1 MSLNAGTRLG
11 PYEIV
16 SPLGAGGMGEV
27 YRARDSRLERDVAVK
42 VLPASFASDAERL
55 RRFEQEARAVAALNH
70 PNILAVYDIGTHE
83 GAPYLVSELLEGETL
98 RERLGGGALPAR
110 KVIDYA
116 VQAAHGLAA
125 AHEKG
130 IVHRD
135 LKPENVFVT
144 KDGRVK
150 ILDFGLAKL
159 TATEGAADSASLA
172 PTSPSMTDP
181 GMVLGTVGYMSPE
194 QVRGKPA
201 DQRSDIFSL
210 GAILYE
216 LLTGQRAF
224 RRDSSI
230 ETLNAIL
237 KEEPPELSTSAA
249 NISPALERA
258 VNHCLEKSP
267 EQRFQSAS
275 DLAFNLEA
283 ISGIS
288 TTSQAQKTIPV
299 EASRKWLWLAVGA
312 VVLLAS
318 YAAVFFLGK
327 QTASFSSPSF
337 QRLAFRRGTVSS
349 ARFTSD
355 GQTILYGASF
365 GSNPLH
371 LFSTRPDSP
380 ESRSAGLPDKIELM
394 SISSSGELAVLLN
407 ANPFGAAFAETGTL
421 ARVPLAGGAPR
432 EILDKVTWA
441 DWGPDGKQLAVV
453 HGVDSKSTLE
463 FPLGKVLYQTQGWIG
478 DPRVSPDGTMVA
490 FLDHPIFNDD
500 EGAVAV
506 VDLAGKK
513 KTLTENWVSVRGL
526 AWSPSGK
533 EVWFTASSVGANRAL
548 YGVTLSGK
556 VRLVYRVDG
565 SLHLMDTAPSGQV
578 LLVDE
583 NERYEMMG
591 REASQ
596 KEDRDL
602 SWFDW
607 SLVGDLSSDGKWAL
621 FTEGGEGGG
630 PSYSVYMRGLDGL
643 AAVRLGDGSGMA
655 ISPDGKWV
663 LSGDP
668 HKLPEQIVLLPTG
681 AGEQRQITN
690 DSINHTGAGWF
701 PDGKRII
708 FLGNET
714 GHGPRLYVQD
724 LNGGRPR
731 AITPEGFVSNIHA
744 VSPDGKRVYARQ
756 ISDGQWMMF
765 PAEGGKPQPISG
777 TNKDDVI
784 IQWTRDGKS
793 LYVADYGNPAK
804 VFRLS
809 LATGKREPWKEL
821 EPSDPS
827 GVGGIGPIHIT
838 PDGKSY
844 VYSLYRDLCD
854 LYLVKG
860 LK

>member
-1 MSLNAGTRLG
+1 MPLTSGTKLG
-11 PYEIV
+11 PYEILAPV
-16 SPLGAGGMGEV
+16 GAGGMGEV

-42 VLPASFASDAERL
+42 VLPSSLSSDSERL

-70 PNILAVYDIGTHE
+70 PNILAVYDIGTHD

-98 RERLGGGALPAR
+98 RERLAGGALPAR
-110 KVIDYA
+110 KVIDYT
-116 VQAAHGLAA
+116 VQTAHGLAA

-135 LKPENVFVT
+135 LKPENLFVT
-144 KDGRVK
+144 RDGRVK

-159 TATEGAADSASLA
+159 TSTEAPADSASLA

-181 GMVLGTVGYMSPE
+181 GVVLGTVGYMSPE

-201 DQRSDIFSL
+201 DRRSDIFSL

-216 LLTGQRAF
+216 MLSGRRAF

-237 KEEPPELSTSAA
+237 KEEPAELSTIAPA
-249 NISPALERA
+249 ISPGLERV

-267 EQRFQSAS
+267 EERFQSAS

-283 ISGIS
+283 VSGIS
-288 TTSQAQKTIPV
+288 STSQAQKAIGLAP
-299 EASRKWLWLAVGA
+299 SRKGLWLALGA
-312 VVLLAS
+312 VLLLAS
-318 YAAVFFLGK
+318 YAAVFYLGR
-327 QTASFSSPSF
+327 QTANFSSPSF

-355 GQTILYGASF
+355 GQTILYGATF
-365 GSNPLH
+365 GSSPLH

-380 ESRSAGLPDKIELM
+380 ESRSAGLPDKIELL
-394 SISSSGELAVLLN
+394 SISSSGELAVLLHAGFSN
-407 ANPFGAAFAETGTL
+407 DFGEVGTL
-421 ARVPLAGGAPR
+421 ARVPLGGGAPR
-432 EILDKVTWA
+432 EILDKVDWA

-453 HGVDSKSTLE
+453 HGVGSKSTLE

-478 DPRVSPDGTMVA
+478 DPRVSPDGSMVA
-490 FLDHPIFNDD
+490 FLDHPMHEDD
-500 EGAVAV
+500 EGTVAV
-506 VDLAGKK
+506 VDLTGKK

-526 AWSPSGK
+526 AWSPSGR
-533 EVWFTASSVGANRAL
+533 EVWFTATSLGANRAL

-583 NERYEMMG
+583 NERFEMMG
-591 REASQ
+591 GGSAQ

-630 PSYSVYMRGLDGL
+630 PSYSVYMRGMDGS
-643 AAVRLGDGSGMA
+643 AAVKLGDGAGWA

-663 LSGDP
+663 LGGNP
-668 HKLPEQIVLLPTG
+668 HKMPEQIVLLPTG
-681 AGEQRQITN
+681 AGEQRQITH
-690 DSINHTGAGWF
+690 DSINHSRAGWF
-701 PDGKRII
+701 PGGKRI
-708 FLGNET
+708 FFMGNEPE
-714 GHGPRLYVQD
+714 HGPRLYVQD
-724 LNGGRPR
+724 LNGGTPR
-731 AITPEGFVSNIHA
+731 AITPEGFVSTVHA
-744 VSPDGKRVYARQ
+744 VSPDGKQIYARSLAQ
-756 ISDGQWMMF
+756 REWMIFPVDGGE
-765 PAEGGKPQPISG
+765 PRPIPG
-777 TNKDDVI
+777 ATMDDSI
-784 IQWTRDGKS
+784 IQWTPDGKS
-793 LYVADYGNPAK
+793 VYAADYGNTAK
-804 VFRLS
+804 VFRIN

-821 EPSDPS
+821 VPSDPS
-827 GVGGIGPIHIT
+827 GVGGIAPLHIT
-838 PDGKSY
+838 PEGKSY
-844 VYSLYRDLCD
+844 VYSLYRNLCA

>member
-1 MSLNAGTRLG
+1 MPLASGTKLG
-11 PYEIV
+11 PYEILA
-16 SPLGAGGMGEV
+16 PLGAGGMGEV

-70 PNILAVYDIGTHE
+70 PNILAVYDIGTH
-83 GAPYLVSELLEGETL
+83 GDAPYLVSELLEGETL
-98 RERLGGGALPAR
+98 RDRLGGGALPAR

-116 VQAAHGLAA
+116 VQTAHGLAA

-135 LKPENVFVT
+135 LKPENLFVT
-144 KDGRVK
+144 EDGRVK

-159 TATEGAADSASLA
+159 TNTETVAGSASLA

-181 GMVLGTVGYMSPE
+181 GIVLGTVGYMSPE

-201 DQRSDIFSL
+201 DRRSDIFSL

-216 LLTGQRAF
+216 MLCGQRAF

-237 KEEPPELSTSAA
+237 KEEPPDLSTVAPS
-249 NISPALERA
+249 ISPALERA

-288 TTSQAQKTIPV
+288 TTSQAQKAIALEP
-299 EASRKWLWLAVGA
+299 SRKGWWLAVGA
-312 VVLLAS
+312 VLLLAS
-318 YAAVFFLGK
+318 YAAVFFLGR
-327 QTASFSSPSF
+327 QSASFSSPSF
-337 QRLAFRRGTVSS
+337 QRLAFRRGTVSN

-365 GSNPLH
+365 GASSLH

-380 ESRSAGLPDKIELM
+380 ESRSVGLPDKVDLLA
-394 SISSSGELAVLLN
+394 ISSSGELAVLLN
-407 ANPFGAAFAETGTL
+407 ALTGAAFNLEGTL

-432 EILDKVTWA
+432 QVLDKVTWA
-441 DWGPDGKQLAVV
+441 DWSPDGKHLAVV
-453 HGVDSKSTLE
+453 HTVDSKDTLE
-463 FPLGKVLYQTQGWIG
+463 YPLGKVLYQTQGWIG
-478 DPRVSPDGTMVA
+478 DPRVSPDGTRVA
-490 FLDHPIFNDD
+490 FLDHPAYGDD
-500 EGAVAV
+500 EGSVAV

-513 KTLTENWVSVRGL
+513 QTLTQTWVSIRGL

-533 EVWFTASSVGANRAL
+533 EVWFTSSPIGANRAL

-556 VRLVYRVDG
+556 VRLIYRVDG

-583 NERYEMMG
+583 NERQEMMG
-591 REASQ
+591 RSPGQ
-596 KEDRDL
+596 KEDQDL

-607 SLVGDLSSDGKWAL
+607 TLCGDLSPDGKWVL

-630 PSYSVYMRGLDGL
+630 PTYSVYTRGLDGSP
-643 AAVRLGDGSGMA
+643 AVRLGDGQGMA

-668 HKLPEQIVLLPTG
+668 HKLPEQLVLLPTG
-681 AGEQRQITN
+681 AGEPRQLTH
-690 DSINHTGAGWF
+690 DSINHPGAGWF

-708 FLGNET
+708 FEGNEA

-724 LNGGRPR
+724 VNGGSPR
-731 AITPEGFVSNIHA
+731 AITPEGFTSTVHA
-744 VSPDGKRVYARQ
+744 VSPDGKLVYAHN
-756 ISDGQWMMF
+756 IVNNQWMLF
-765 PAEGGKPQPISG
+765 PVDGGESRPIPG
-777 TNKDDVI
+777 MEPHNTI
-784 IQWTRDGKS
+784 IQWTPDGKS
-793 LYVADYGNPAK
+793 LYVSQHGNPAK
-804 VFRLS
+804 IFRLS
-809 LATGKREPWKEL
+809 LATEKRELWNEIAPA
-821 EPSDPS
+821 DPA
-827 GVGGIGPIHIT
+827 GVKGIGPIDTT

-844 VYSLYRDLCD
+844 VYSVYRDLCD

>member
-1 MSLNAGTRLG
+1 MPLKTGVKLG

-42 VLPASFASDAERL
+42 VLPASFSSDAERL

-135 LKPENVFVT
+135 LKPENLFVT

-159 TATEGAADSASLA
+159 TQTEAAAASASLA
-172 PTSPSMTDP
+172 PTTPSMTDP
-181 GMVLGTVGYMSPE
+181 GIVLGTVGYMSPE

-216 LLTGQRAF
+216 MLTGQRAF

-258 VNHCLEKSP
+258 VNHCLEKNP

-312 VVLLAS
+312 VLLLAS
-318 YAAVFFLGK
+318 YVAVFLLGK
-327 QTASFSSPSF
+327 QSSSYSSPSF
-337 QRLAFRRGTVSS
+337 QRLAFRRGMVTS

-355 GQTILYGASF
+355 GQTILYGAAF
-365 GSNPLH
+365 GDNPLH

-380 ESRSAGLPDKIELM
+380 ESRSAGLPDHVELM
-394 SISSSGELAVLLN
+394 SISSTGELAVLLN
-407 ANPFGAAFAETGTL
+407 AKPYVDFSETGTL

-432 EILDKVTWA
+432 EILDKVNWA
-441 DWGPDGKQLAVV
+441 DWGPNGKQLAVV
-453 HGVDSKSTLE
+453 HSVDSKSTLE

-478 DPRVSPDGTMVA
+478 DPRVSPDGSMIA
-490 FLDHPIFNDD
+490 FLDHPVHSDD
-500 EGAVAV
+500 EGTVAV
-506 VDLAGKK
+506 VDLAGRK
-513 KTLTENWVSVRGL
+513 KTLTKNWVSLRGL

-533 EVWFTASSVGANRAL
+533 EVWFTASASGANRAL

-556 VRLVYRVDG
+556 LRLVYRVDG
-565 SLHLMDTAPSGQV
+565 SLHLMDTASSGQV

-591 REASQ
+591 RGAAQ
-596 KEDRDL
+596 REDRDL

-607 SLVGDLSSDGKWAL
+607 SMAADLSADGKWVL

-630 PSYSVYMRGLDGL
+630 PSYSVYMRGLDGS
-643 AAVRLGDGSGMA
+643 AAVKLGEGSGWA

-681 AGEQRQITN
+681 AGEERQITH
-690 DSINHTGAGWF
+690 DSINHFGAGWF

-708 FLGNET
+708 FQGNES
-714 GHGPRLYVQD
+714 GHGSRLYVQD
-724 LNGGRPR
+724 LNAGSPR
-731 AITPEGFVSNIHA
+731 AITPEGFISNVRA
-744 VSPDGKRVYARQ
+744 VSPDGKLVYARN
-756 ISDGQWMMF
+756 ISSGEWVMF
-765 PAEGGKPQPISG
+765 SVDGGKAQPIPG
-777 TNKDDVI
+777 TDKNDSIV
-784 IQWTRDGKS
+784 QWTPDGKS
-793 LYVADYGNPAK
+793 LYLADYGNPAK
-804 VFRLS
+804 VFKLN
-809 LATGKREPWKEL
+809 LATGKRELWKEL
-821 EPSDPS
+821 MPSDPS
-827 GVGGIGPIHIT
+827 GVAGIAPLHIT
-838 PDGKSY
+838 PDSKSY

-860 LK
+860 LR

>member
-1 MSLNAGTRLG
+1 MALQTGVKLG

-42 VLPASFASDAERL
+42 VLPASFSSDAERL

-83 GAPYLVSELLEGETL
+83 GSPYLVSELLEGETL
-98 RERLGGGALPAR
+98 RERLGGSALPAR

-135 LKPENVFVT
+135 LKPENLFIT
-144 KDGRVK
+144 KDGRLK

-159 TATEGAADSASLA
+159 TNTEGVAGSASLA

-181 GMVLGTVGYMSPE
+181 GIVLGTVGYMSPE
-194 QVRGKPA
+194 QVRGKAA

-210 GAILYE
+210 GAIIYE
-216 LLTGQRAF
+216 MLTGQRAF
-224 RRDSSI
+224 RRDSNI

-237 KEEPPELSTSAA
+237 KEEPPELSTSTV

-288 TTSQAQKTIPV
+288 TTSQAQKAIALGP
-299 EASRKWLWLAVGA
+299 SRKGLWLAVGA
-312 VVLLAS
+312 VLLLAS
-318 YAAVFFLGK
+318 YAAVFYLGK
-327 QTASFSSPSF
+327 QTASVSSPSF
-337 QRLAFRRGTVSS
+337 QRLAFRRGMIAS

-355 GQTILYGASF
+355 GQTILYGAFF
-365 GSNPLH
+365 GSSPLH

-380 ESRSAGLPDKIELM
+380 ESRSAGLPDNIELM
-394 SISSSGELAVLLN
+394 SISSTGELAVLLN
-407 ANPFGAAFAETGTL
+407 AKFNNDFGETGTL

-432 EILDKVTWA
+432 EILDKVEWA

-453 HGVDSKSTLE
+453 HVVDSKDTLE

-478 DPRVSPDGTMVA
+478 DPRVSSDGSLVA
-490 FLDHPIFNDD
+490 FLDHPMHQDD
-500 EGAVAV
+500 EGSVAV
-506 VDLAGKK
+506 VDLRGKK
-513 KTLTENWVSVRGL
+513 TTLTQNFVSIRGL

-565 SLHLMDTAPSGQV
+565 SLHLMDAAPSGQV

-583 NERYEMMG
+583 NERFEMMG
-591 REASQ
+591 REATR

-607 SLVGDLSSDGKWAL
+607 SLAGDLSSDGKTAL

-630 PSYSVYMRGLDGL
+630 PSYSVYMRGLDGS
-643 AAVRLGDGSGMA
+643 AAVKLGEGSGWA

-668 HKLPEQIVLLPTG
+668 HKLPEQILLLPTG

-690 DSINHTGAGWF
+690 DSINHSRAGWF
-701 PDGKRII
+701 PDGKRI
-708 FLGNET
+708 FFVGNEP
-714 GHGPRLYVQD
+714 GHGPRLYEQD
-724 LNGGRPR
+724 LNGGSPR
-731 AITPEGFVSNIHA
+731 AITPEGFGTVADA
-744 VSPDGKRVYARQ
+744 VSPDGKLIYARR
-756 ISDGQWMMF
+756 ISDGKWMMLSVD
-765 PAEGGKPQPISG
+765 GGEPKPIAGADP
-777 TNKDDVI
+777 KLVI
-784 IQWTRDGKS
+784 IQWASDGKS
-793 LYVADYGNPAK
+793 LYLADYEKTGT
-804 VFRLS
+804 VYRLN
-809 LATGKREPWKEL
+809 LATAKQELWKEIV
-821 EPSDPS
+821 PSDPS
-827 GVGGIGPIHIT
+827 GVGGIGPVHIT

-844 VYSLYRDLCD
+844 VYSLYRDLSA

>member
-1 MSLNAGTRLG
+1 MPLQTGVKLG

-42 VLPASFASDAERL
+42 VLPASFASDADRL

-70 PNILAVYDIGTHE
+70 PNILAVYDIGSHE
-83 GAPYLVSELLEGETL
+83 DSPYLVSELLEGETL

-144 KDGRVK
+144 RDGRVK

-159 TATEGAADSASLA
+159 TNTDAVADSASLA
-172 PTSPSMTDP
+172 ATSPSMTDP

-201 DQRSDIFSL
+201 DRRSDIFSL

-216 LLTGQRAF
+216 MLSGHRAF
-224 RRDSSI
+224 RRESSI

-237 KEEPPELSTSAA
+237 KEEPPDLSTASP
-249 NISPALERA
+249 NISPALERV

-283 ISGIS
+283 ISGVS
-288 TTSQAQKTIPV
+288 TASQAQKAIALGP
-299 EASRKWLWLAVGA
+299 SRKWLWLVVGA
-312 VVLLAS
+312 VFLLAS
-318 YAAVFFLGK
+318 YAAVFYLGK
-327 QTASFSSPSF
+327 QTSSFSSPSF

-365 GSNPLH
+365 GASPLH

-380 ESRSAGLPDKIELM
+380 ESRSVGLPDKIELM
-394 SISSSGELAVLLN
+394 SISSTGELAVLLN
-407 ANPFGAAFAETGTL
+407 ANPFVGAFQEVGTL

-453 HGVDSKSTLE
+453 HPVDSKDTLE
-463 FPLGKVLYQTQGWIG
+463 YPLGKVLYQTQGWIG
-478 DPRVSPDGTMVA
+478 DPRVSPDGGMVA
-490 FLDHPIFNDD
+490 FIDHPIFNDD
-500 EGAVAV
+500 EGTVAV
-506 VDLAGKK
+506 VDLKGKK
-513 KTLTENWVSVRGL
+513 KTLTTNWVSVRGL
-526 AWSPSGK
+526 AWSPSAK
-533 EVWFTASSVGANRAL
+533 EVWFTASSLGANRAL
-548 YGVTLSGK
+548 WGVTLSGK

-565 SLHLMDTAPSGQV
+565 SLHLMDTAPSGKV

-583 NERYEMMG
+583 NERYEMIG
-591 REASQ
+591 RAAAQ

-607 SLVGDLSSDGKWAL
+607 SLVGDLSSDGKTAL

-630 PSYSVYMRGLDGL
+630 PSYSVYMRNLDGS
-643 AAVRLGDGSGMA
+643 AAVKLGDGAGMA

-681 AGEQRQITN
+681 AGEERQITH
-690 DSINHTGAGWF
+690 DSINHSGAGWF
-701 PDGKRII
+701 PDGKSII
-708 FLGNET
+708 LEGNES
-714 GHGPRLYVQD
+714 GHGPRLYEQD
-724 LNGGRPR
+724 LNGGSPR
-731 AITPEGFVSNIHA
+731 ALTPEGFVSNTHA
-744 VSPDGKRVYARQ
+744 VSPDGKQFYARR
-756 ISDGQWMMF
+756 ISDREWMMF
-765 PAEGGKPQPISG
+765 PATGGEPHPIAGADKNDS
-777 TNKDDVI
+777 I
-784 IQWTRDGKS
+784 IQWTPDGKS
-793 LYVADYGNPAK
+793 LYVADFGNPAK
-804 VFRLS
+804 VFKLN
-809 LATGKREPWKEL
+809 LATGKREPWKDL
-821 EPSDPS
+821 TPSDPA
-827 GVGGIGPIHIT
+827 GVGGIAPIHIT

>member
-1 MSLNAGTRLG
+1 MPLKTGVKLG

-42 VLPASFASDAERL
+42 VLPASFSSDAERL

-116 VQAAHGLAA
+116 VQAAHGLGA

-135 LKPENVFVT
+135 LKPENLFVT
-144 KDGRVK
+144 KDGRLK

-159 TATEGAADSASLA
+159 TQTEAAADSASLA
-172 PTSPSMTDP
+172 PTTPSMTDP
-181 GMVLGTVGYMSPE
+181 GIVLGTVGYMSPE

-216 LLTGQRAF
+216 MLTGQRAF

-312 VVLLAS
+312 VLLLAS

-337 QRLAFRRGTVSS
+337 QRLAFRRGTVSR

-365 GSNPLH
+365 GANPLH

-380 ESRSAGLPDKIELM
+380 ESRSAGLPDKIELLA
-394 SISSSGELAVLLN
+394 ISSTGELAVLLN
-407 ANPFGAAFAETGTL
+407 AKPYADFSETGTL

-432 EILDKVTWA
+432 EILDKVNWA

-453 HGVDSKSTLE
+453 HAVDSKDTLE

-478 DPRVSPDGTMVA
+478 DPRVSPDGSMVA
-490 FLDHPIFNDD
+490 FLDHPMHNDD
-500 EGAVAV
+500 EGTVAV

-513 KTLTENWVSVRGL
+513 KTLTKNWISLRGL

-533 EVWFTASSVGANRAL
+533 EIWFTASSFGANRAL

-565 SLHLMDTAPSGQV
+565 SLHVMDTAPSGRV

-591 REASQ
+591 RGAAQ

-607 SLVGDLSSDGKWAL
+607 SLVQDLSSDGKWAL

-630 PSYSVYMRGLDGL
+630 PSYSVYMRDVDGSP
-643 AAVRLGDGSGMA
+643 AVKLGDGGAMA

-681 AGEQRQITN
+681 AGEPRQLTH
-690 DSINHTGAGWF
+690 DSINHSGAGWF
-701 PDGKRII
+701 PDGKRMI
-708 FLGNET
+708 FLGGEA

-724 LNGGRPR
+724 LDGGSPR
-731 AITPEGFVSNIHA
+731 AITPEGFISTIHA
-744 VSPDGKRVYARQ
+744 VSPDGKLVYARN
-756 ISDGQWMMF
+756 ISNGQWVSF
-765 PAEGGKPQPISG
+765 SVDGGKPQPIPG
-777 TNKDDVI
+777 TDKKDSI
-784 IQWTRDGKS
+784 IQWTPDGKW
-793 LYVADYGNPAK
+793 LYVAEYGNPAK
-804 VFRLS
+804 IFRLDI
-809 LATGKREPWKEL
+809 ATGKREPWKEL
-821 EPSDPS
+821 VPSDPA
-827 GVGGIGPIHIT
+827 GVGGIGPIHVT

-844 VYSLYRDLCD
+844 VYSLYRDLTD
-854 LYLVKG
+854 LYLVQG